1 MALLENRLVQL
12 ALAMFVAYVVLNMAT
27 DKTQEGMETDVTVA
41 VNGNTVATV
50 SGAAG
55 SGSGYTDDQMMQ
67 HMSVGSASGSN
78 VVDGGDTNFG
88 AGPQTSYVPPQPL
101 VSGANLMSTAPAG
114 DASSMQQTLD
124 DKFAPEPVDYDAL
137 FGRNDQL
144 DVAELLPPKSA
155 ESALYG
161 DLQASDS
168 TNFLVNSSSLGLV
181 TDSGRSRIINDPRKV
196 YDVPISILGPFNNVT
211 RTAQVENRRSYADI
225 E

>member
-88 AGPQTSYVPPQPL
+88 AGPQQGSVPPAPL
-101 VSGANLMSTAPAG
+101 VSGASNLMSTAPAG

-124 DKFAPEPVDYDAL
+124 DKFAPEPIDYDTV
-137 FGRNDQL
+137 FEKRDQL
-144 DVAELLPPKSA
+144 DASELIIKADPGG
-155 ESALYG
+155 LYQ

-168 TNFLVNSSSLGLV
+168 TNFLVNSWNLGIS
-181 TDSGRSRIINDPRKV
+181 TDQGKSRPINDPRKV
-196 YDVPISILGPFNNVT
+196 YDIPVTILSPFNSPT
-211 RTAQVENRRSYADI
+211 KHISLQNRRSYADI